1 MCGIWR
7 AYPAG
12 LPGYVAEAREV
23 EGMEQA
29 TRSSCS
35 HCGSPHST
43 RNCSY
48 RVSWLGA
55 HLLGLLLTKCLH
67 RKELGEDPS
76 PTLSLVHKWGPST
89 RNIIRSIKH
98 AREGSFDPIEQEVY
112 SAVEDVCQA
121 PLDVLQ
127 GFGGGYLPRDNG
139 SSFIFVRRPADL
151 ERSISFI
158 PTKHLTQIFE
168 GHCLE
173 VANKQCLELFI
184 SLSSHALT
192 RTAADW
198 LFEKSVHIHLGV
210 DGGALKIFHD
220 SIHAILQPATN
231 TRVLHGAVDSLKQ
244 VGVSDAFYWIPSVV
258 NFPGVDSVLGTSDG
272 RVFTVQ
278 TTIAAR
284 HDDPIEGIKKVWDP
298 FEIGVREERTWHFV
312 VVTDT
317 EQLATSLVKEL
328 SGKIVGFTLEQG
340 RGRSPVQVWGCCTND
355 SHNSGIVRR
364 LML

>member
-1 MCGIWR
+1 
-7 AYPAG
+7 
-12 LPGYVAEAREV
+12 
-23 EGMEQA
+23 MEQA

-35 HCGSPHST
+35 HFGSPHIT

-76 PTLSLVHKWGPST
+76 STLSLVHKWGPST
-89 RNIIRSIKH
+89 RNIIRSIKC
-98 AREGSFDPIEQEVY
+98 AREGSFDPIEEEVY
-112 SAVEDVCQA
+112 SAVENVCQA
-121 PLDVLQ
+121 PLGILQ
-127 GFGGGYLPRDNG
+127 GFGGGSLPQDKG

-151 ERSISFI
+151 ERAISFI

-168 GHCLE
+168 DHSLD
-173 VANKQCLELFI
+173 VANKECLKLFI

-192 RTAADW
+192 RTAAGW
-198 LFEKSVHIHLGV
+198 AFEKLVHIRLGV
-210 DGGALKIFHD
+210 NGRALKIFHD
-220 SIHAILQPATN
+220 SIHVIVEPATN
-231 TRVLHGAVDSLKQ
+231 TRILHGTVGSLKQ

-278 TTIAAR
+278 TTIADR
-284 HDDPIEGIKKVWDP
+284 HDDPMDGIKKVWDS
-298 FEIGVREERTWHFV
+298 FERGVREARTWYFV

-317 EQLATSLVKEL
+317 EQLATSLVKEF
-328 SGKIVGFTLEQG
+328 SRKMVGFTLGQG
-340 RGRSPVQVWGCCTND
+340 RGRSPVQVWGCCTKH
-355 SHNSGIVRR
+355 S
-364 LML
+364 